1 METPPLR
8 DRKEDILPLAMHF
21 IRRFSQEL
29 KKKLDGVHPDA
40 QKMLTRY
47 NWPGNIRELEN
58 AIERAA
64 LLAELPQ
71 IMPDDLRL
79 GDTVQTPGVKDNQ
92 SVVRIPPSGIA
103 LEQIERQA
111 LTEALR
117 MANWV
122 QKDAAELLSISPRV
136 MNYKIKTLN
145 IELPRRRVM
154 ASADVA

>member
-1 METPPLR
+1 M
-8 DRKEDILPLAMHF
+8 LA
-21 IRRFSQEL
+21 
-29 KKKLDGVHPDA
+29 
-40 QKMLTRY
+40 RY

-64 LLAELPQ
+64 LLAEAHQ
-71 IMPDDLRL
+71 ITSDDLRL
-79 GDTVQTPGVKDNQ
+79 GDSAQTPGAKDGQ
-92 SVVRIPPSGIA
+92 SVVRIPPSGVA

-111 LTEALR
+111 LIEALR

-145 IELPRRRVM
+145 IELPRRRM
-154 ASADVA
+154 APASDVA